1 MHRLLIAVTSLVVEH
16 GLQGV
21 QASVAAAPRLWST
34 GSVVVAHGFSCSAA
48 RGVLLDQGLNLCLLH
63 SPQDSPPL
71 SHQGSLIIYYFAT
84 LHSMHDLCSLTRD
97 QTHAPYIGNAES

>member
-1 MHRLLIAVTSLVVEH
+1 MTSLVVEH

-63 SPQDSPPL
+63 WQVDFLLL
-71 SHQGSLIIYYFAT
+71 SLQGSSTYFKDFLKYLFGCAG
-84 LHSMHDLCSLTRD
+84 S
-97 QTHAPYIGNAES
+97 

>member
-1 MHRLLIAVTSLVVEH
+1 MFAFGCAGSLRGPFSSRGDVVSRGYSLVAVRGWCGAGRGLIAVTSLVAEH

-48 RGVLLDQGLNLCLLH
+48 HGVLLDQGLNLCLL
-63 SPQDSPPL
+63 Q
-71 SHQGSLIIYYFAT
+71 
-84 LHSMHDLCSLTRD
+84 
-97 QTHAPYIGNAES
+97 

>member
-1 MHRLLIAVTSLVVEH
+1 MTSLVVEH

-63 SPQDSPPL
+63 WQVDFL
-71 SHQGSLIIYYFAT
+71 LLNLQGSSTYFKDFLKYLFGCAG
-84 LHSMHDLCSLTRD
+84 S
-97 QTHAPYIGNAES
+97 